1 VAVVVT
7 GAAGFVGGAVVRYLR
22 SSGERVAA
30 IDRRPVSRRP
40 RIVPLQA
47 DLCEED
53 PDVLATLRAADAVIH
68 LAGCP
73 GVRDRLPD
81 VESRR
86 QRDNVDAVSAVLAAT
101 PAQVPVVVASSSSVY
116 GGARFRR
123 ASREDDPCQPLGGYA
138 ASKVRAE
145 MVCRDRLDAGAPVV
159 IARPFTVVGE
169 GQRPDMALSRWV
181 DAVLHGRPLRILGGL
196 DRTRDFT
203 DVREVARALTA
214 LLGSA
219 GVVNVGSGRPRT
231 LRDAVAT
238 VGAVLGVEPLVTVE
252 PAAPEEVPDTWA
264 DTRRLAALTGRV
276 PQTDLVD
283 AVSRIAIAPSLEA
296 VG

>member
-1 VAVVVT
+1 MAVVVT

-22 SSGERVAA
+22 ASGERVAA
-30 IDRRPVSRRP
+30 IDRRPVARRP
-40 RIVPLQA
+40 GIMPLQA
-47 DLCEED
+47 DLCDEE
-53 PDVLATLRAADAVIH
+53 PDVIAALRAADAVIH

-116 GGARFRR
+116 GGARFGR

-181 DAVLHGRPLRILGGL
+181 DAVLLGRPLRILGGL

-219 GVVNVGSGRPRT
+219 GVVNLGSGRPRT
-231 LRDAVAT
+231 LRAAVAA

-264 DTRRLAALTGRV
+264 DTTRLATLTGRV